1 MDFIFVTIV
10 WKFTNKKTTNCYSL
24 FVPPFSLLGGCVF
37 FYYVCRGFIKS
48 LPYMLSIFRMVMS
61 MWVLG
66 LLQFL
71 GMWIQRV
78 WTIACDMHS
87 HVQVIKKDQVLG
99 EKTKHKTIPSLI
111 KQIILNSHS
120 WKFNSKFWVLKTKKI
135 VCCKRSTWEPYM

>member
-1 MDFIFVTIV
+1 MKAWTIRTLLLWFFFFELQICQVGGQNLQMDFIFVTIV

-48 LPYMLSIFRMVMS
+48 LPYMQSIFWMVMS

-71 GMWIQRV
+71 EMWIQRV

-99 EKTKHKTIPSLI
+99 EKTK
-111 KQIILNSHS
+111 
-120 WKFNSKFWVLKTKKI
+120 
-135 VCCKRSTWEPYM
+135 